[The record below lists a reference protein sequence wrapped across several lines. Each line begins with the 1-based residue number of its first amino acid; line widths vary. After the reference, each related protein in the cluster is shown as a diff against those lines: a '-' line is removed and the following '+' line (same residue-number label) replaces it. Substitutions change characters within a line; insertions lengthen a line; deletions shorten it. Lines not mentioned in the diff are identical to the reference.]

1 MLADPPLRF
10 VSQERLLNKVWRYSL
25 FLYFGTMIVVIA
37 PRLAPASLPACYDL
51 RHSLTG
57 ILFAVV
63 TLAMQAML
71 ARVLERRPAPAPRLT
86 PLAAWP
92 LGILTWM
99 FVTMFCVRYLTF
111 GVRRYYEW
119 MATGVASA
127 ANLAM
132 AARTVMVSL
141 LRTLP

>member
-51 RHSLTG
+51 RHRLTG

-86 PLAAWP
+86 PLVLDIA
-92 LGILTWM
+92 
-99 FVTMFCVRYLTF
+99 FV
-111 GVRRYYEW
+111 EH
-119 MATGVASA
+119 
-127 ANLAM
+127 
-132 AARTVMVSL
+132 
-141 LRTLP
+141 

>member
-1 MLADPPLRF
+1 MTNFLCPHVSRPPSSIRFSGEAAQQGVEVLAVPL
-10 VSQERLLNKVWRYSL
+10 
-25 FLYFGTMIVVIA
+25 
-37 PRLAPASLPACYDL
+37 L
-51 RHSLTG
+51 RHHDRRDRAEARAGIQPRRRRSVRLTG

-99 FVTMFCVRYLTF
+99 FVTMFCVR
-111 GVRRYYEW
+111 
-119 MATGVASA
+119 
-127 ANLAM
+127 
-132 AARTVMVSL
+132 
-141 LRTLP
+141 